1 MSVKFQDKVQEQ
13 IHERIQG
20 PIHGPLQGQL
30 QGQLQGPLQR
40 QFQGQLQGSHQG
52 QFQGPPQGQ
61 LQGPL
66 QGQLQ
71 GPLQG
76 QLQGPLQGQL
86 QGQLHGQIQDEA
98 TKSIRQDTKALVH
111 KVGERLTGGNP
122 QNGYLA
128 MYLRQLQRN
137 PLRTKMLT
145 SGVLSA
151 LQEYLASWIADD
163 STKNGLYFS
172 ARVPKML
179 LYGMFISAPLGHFLV
194 GILQKVFAGRT
205 SLKAKVLQ
213 ILASNLIVS
222 PIQNVVYL
230 SSMAVITGAR
240 TFHQVRATIR
250 AGFMP
255 VMKVSWITSPVALA
269 FAQKFLPEHTW
280 VPFFNIIGFI
290 IGTYVNAHTK
300 RKRLEALRKRYNR
313 GPSSEYEP
321 KDYR

>member
-1 MSVKFQDKVQEQ
+1 MSVKFQDKIQEQ
-13 IHERIQG
+13 V
-20 PIHGPLQGQL
+20 QGQL
-30 QGQLQGPLQR
+30 QGQ
-40 QFQGQLQGSHQG
+40 FQEK
-52 QFQGPPQGQ
+52 
-61 LQGPL
+61 
-66 QGQLQ
+66 
-71 GPLQG
+71 
-76 QLQGPLQGQL
+76 
-86 QGQLHGQIQDEA
+86 IQEVA
-98 TKSIRQDTKALVH
+98 EKSIRQDTKELVH
-111 KVGERLTGGNP
+111 KVGERLTGGNA

-151 LQEYLASWIADD
+151 LQEFLASWIAHDV
-163 STKNGLYFS
+163 SRHGHYFS

-205 SLKAKVLQ
+205 SLKAKILQ
-213 ILASNLIVS
+213 ILVSNLIVS

-230 SSMAVITGAR
+230 SSMGVIAGAR
-240 TFHQVRATIR
+240 TFHQVRATVR

-290 IGTYVNAHTK
+290 IGTYVNTHTK
-300 RKRLEALRKRYNR
+300 KKRLEALRKRYDQRR
-313 GPSSEYEP
+313 GPGSEYDKE
-321 KDYR
+321 YR